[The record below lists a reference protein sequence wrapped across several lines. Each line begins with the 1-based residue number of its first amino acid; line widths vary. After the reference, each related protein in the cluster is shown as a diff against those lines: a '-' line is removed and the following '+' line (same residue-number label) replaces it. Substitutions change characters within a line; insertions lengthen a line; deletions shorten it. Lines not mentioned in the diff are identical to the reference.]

1 MDSEWKNITKGQKIP
16 VDLQKQQLLV
26 KTNSTVGSTDRITIF
41 FYESE
46 YRQAGGVSVSFY
58 SPIEYWIFYCN
69 ASFYKFP
76 VTPLIAAEDT
86 WAFSRTKT
94 GIKIEC
100 NGKIVLETDV
110 SPSNCDDSNSDL
122 WSREV
127 KKVEFYDSDS
137 ASLQYRLDPPGLN
150 LETGLLFYSL
160 VLYLNYHFENL
171 VRA

>member
-16 VDLQKQQLLV
+16 VDLQKQQLLI
-26 KTNSTVGSTDRITIF
+26 KTKSAVGSRDDIFIF
-41 FYESE
+41 FYDGSGL
-46 YRQAGGVSVSFY
+46 AGGLTVYFSSPIKYWLSYCNSSFY
-58 SPIEYWIFYCN
+58 N
-69 ASFYKFP
+69 FP
-76 VTPLIAAEDT
+76 VAPPIAVEDT

-110 SPSNCDDSNSDL
+110 SPSNCDDSNSDF

-127 KKVEFYDSDS
+127 KKVEFSDSDS

-150 LETGLLFYSL
+150 LETGLLF
-160 VLYLNYHFENL
+160 
-171 VRA
+171 